1 MKECAGIREQLS
13 AYLDK
18 VLAPGEVSAVEE
30 HIKECRS
37 CAAALDDL
45 RKVVGHLHE
54 LEQVDP
60 PPWFTQKV
68 MTRVREAGAG
78 EKKGLFAWL
87 AAPMYIKL
95 PVGALATVALAVT
108 TYFVLHGVIQE
119 MPVEREKQGQEV
131 SSPAPVTAAPA
142 RAEKPSKPATER
154 QAVKAD
160 AMRAKAIEPAAR
172 PAERAMKYEAPVRSA
187 KSVAI
192 PETDS
197 GYAPAPPVEY
207 KASTP
212 APSRAPDLRAGTSA
226 PAAQYE
232 RKYDQAGS
240 VMKSKKAMA
249 ASGYSTASRDMAAK
263 ASEGEYR
270 GARQERLLMAENVPV
285 AFHLTAANPSD
296 AGRKVADALR
306 QFNGK
311 NIRTEPGEGRL
322 TVKAE
327 LQVNFVGPLYEKL
340 KLIGKVREQ
349 RAPQFT
355 DVNSL
360 AVAVEIAEAK

>member
-1 MKECAGIREQLS
+1 MKDCAGIREQLS
-13 AYLDK
+13 AYLDD
-18 VLAPGEVSAVEE
+18 VLAPDELRAVEE
-30 HIKECRS
+30 HLKQCS
-37 CAAALDDL
+37 TCAAALEDL
-45 RKVVGHLHE
+45 RKVVGHLHK

-68 MTRVREAGAG
+68 MTRVREAG

-119 MPVEREKQGQEV
+119 MPVEKEKQSQEV
-131 SSPAPVTAAPA
+131 SPPTQAPAAPA

-160 AMRAKAIEPAAR
+160 SMRAKAIGPAAR

-187 KSVAI
+187 KSVAV
-192 PETDS
+192 PETES
-197 GYAPAPPVEY
+197 GYAPAPPAEY
-207 KASTP
+207 KASAP
-212 APSRAPDLRAGTSA
+212 APSRAPDLRAGSSA

-232 RKYDQAGS
+232 RKHDQAGS

-249 ASGYSTASRDMAAK
+249 APGYSTASRDMAAK
-263 ASEGEYR
+263 STEGEYR
-270 GARQERLLMAENVPV
+270 AARQGRALIENVPV
-285 AFHLTAANPSD
+285 AFHMTVADPAD
-296 AGRKVADALR
+296 AGRKVADVLR
-306 QFNGK
+306 QFSGK

-322 TVKAE
+322 TVKAD
-327 LQVNFVGPLYEKL
+327 LQINFVGPLYEKL
-340 KLIGKVREQ
+340 KAIGKVREQ
-349 RAPQFT
+349 KSPQFT
-355 DVNSL
+355 DVNSM
-360 AVAVEIAEAK
+360 AVAVEIVEAK

>member
-1 MKECAGIREQLS
+1 VR
-13 AYLDK
+13 
-18 VLAPGEVSAVEE
+18 AVEE
-30 HIKECRS
+30 HLKECRL
-37 CAAALDDL
+37 CAADLDDL
-45 RKVVGHLHE
+45 RKVVGHLHK

-68 MTRVREAGAG
+68 MSRVREAG

-119 MPVEREKQGQEV
+119 MPVEKEKQRQEV
-131 SSPAPVTAAPA
+131 SSPALASAPA
-142 RAEKPSKPATER
+142 KAEKPSKPATER

-160 AMRAKAIEPAAR
+160 SMRAKAIEPAAR

-187 KSVAI
+187 KSVAV
-192 PETDS
+192 PGTES
-197 GYAPAPPVEY
+197 GYAPAPPAEY
-207 KASTP
+207 KASAP

-232 RKYDQAGS
+232 RKYDHAGS

-249 ASGYSTASRDMAAK
+249 APGYSTASRDMAAK
-263 ASEGEYR
+263 SSEGEYR
-270 GARQERLLMAENVPV
+270 AARQERPLIENVPI
-285 AFHLTAANPSD
+285 AFHMTAADPTD

-322 TVKAE
+322 IVKAD
-327 LQVNFVGPLYEKL
+327 LQINFVDPLYEKL
-340 KLIGKVREQ
+340 KAIGKVREQ
-349 RAPQFT
+349 RAPQLT
-355 DVNSL
+355 DVNSV
-360 AVAVEIAEAK
+360 AVAVEITEAN

>member
-1 MKECAGIREQLS
+1 MKDCAGIREQLS
-13 AYLDK
+13 AYLDD
-18 VLAPGEVSAVEE
+18 VLAPDEVSVVEE
-30 HIKECRS
+30 HLKECRA

-45 RKVVGHLHE
+45 RKVVGHLHK

-60 PPWFTQKV
+60 PPRFTQKV
-68 MTRVREAGAG
+68 MTRVREAG

-95 PVGALATVALAVT
+95 PVGALATVVLAVT

-119 MPVEREKQGQEV
+119 MPAEKEKQGQEA
-131 SSPAPVTAAPA
+131 SSPLPAPTSPA
-142 RAEKPSKPATER
+142 KAEKPSKPALER
-154 QAVKAD
+154 HAVKAD
-160 AMRAKAIEPAAR
+160 SMRAKVIEPAAR

-192 PETDS
+192 PETGS
-197 GYAPAPPVEY
+197 GYAPAPPAEY
-207 KASTP
+207 KASAP
-212 APSRAPDLRAGTSA
+212 APSRAPDLRAGSSA

-249 ASGYSTASRDMAAK
+249 APGYSTASRDMAAK
-263 ASEGEYR
+263 SSEGEYR
-270 GARQERLLMAENVPV
+270 AARQERPLIENVPV
-285 AFHLTAANPSD
+285 ALHMTAADPAD

-306 QFNGK
+306 QFSGQ

-322 TVKAE
+322 TVKAD
-327 LQVNFVGPLYEKL
+327 LQINFVGPLYEKL
-340 KLIGKVREQ
+340 KSIGKVREQ